1 MHTEKPL
8 SRRALIKTA
17 LAALPLVHSDGANQ
31 APRYS
36 LEALIDG
43 TGMARIP
50 AGEFMMGSEFG
61 NPVEMPAHRVRI
73 TRPFEIG
80 KFEVTQSQWETVLI
94 DPHAPTEQRAT
105 PGGSRVGSNPSHF
118 KGPALPVESVSWDD
132 IQVFLAR
139 LNAREPTHVY
149 RLPTEAE
156 WEYACRGGKPLGDPQ
171 GIGATAWYQPNS
183 DEQTK
188 PVGTKDPNAWG
199 IHDMRGNV
207 SEWVQDWFDYDYYG
221 DSPVDDPR
229 GPDSG
234 EYRVY
239 RGGCWFDS
247 AQYCR
252 PALRRFDFPISRFY
266 NVGFRVVR
274 TPK

>member
-1 MHTEKPL
+1 MPIEKHP
-8 SRRALIKTA
+8 SRRGLICAA
-17 LAALPLVHSDGANQ
+17 LASIPLTRMGA
-31 APRYS
+31 AEGPPRYGLES
-36 LEALIDG
+36 LLDG
-43 TGMARIP
+43 TSMARIP
-50 AGEFMMGSEFG
+50 AGEFTMGSEFG
-61 NPVEMPAHRVRI
+61 NPAEMPAHRVRI
-73 TRPFEIG
+73 TRAFEIG
-80 KFEVTQSQWETVLI
+80 KFEVTQSQWETVMV
-94 DPHAPTEQRAT
+94 DPHAPGELRPT

-118 KGPALPVESVSWDD
+118 KGPSLPVESVSWDD
-132 IQVFLAR
+132 IQAFLIR

-156 WEYACRGGKPLGDPQ
+156 WEYAAWAGRPLGDPK

-183 DEQTK
+183 EEHTQ

-199 IHDMRGNV
+199 VHDMRGNV
-207 SEWVQDWFDYDYYG
+207 SEWVQDWFDYEYYD
-221 DSPVDDPR
+221 DSPKDDPR
-229 GPDSG
+229 GPDMG

-252 PALRRFDFPISRFY
+252 QALRRFDFPISRFY
-266 NVGFRVVR
+266 NVGVRVVR